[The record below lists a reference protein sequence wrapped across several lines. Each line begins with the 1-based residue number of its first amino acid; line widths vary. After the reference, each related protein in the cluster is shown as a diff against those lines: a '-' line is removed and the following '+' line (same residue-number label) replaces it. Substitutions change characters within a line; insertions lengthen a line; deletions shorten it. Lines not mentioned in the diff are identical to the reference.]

1 VAPAPRRVTSVG
13 WSIVYGPMI
22 EVEHTGGVITRFG
35 HCRTAIVRPGD
46 EVVEG
51 EGIGTVGSSGLATG
65 PHVHFEVLV
74 NSRFV
79 DPMSIQV
86 PRERK
91 LVGKDLQDFQKERA
105 RIDELMRRAPVMTA
119 NK

>member
-1 VAPAPRRVTSVG
+1 L
-13 WSIVYGPMI
+13 
-22 EVEHTGGVITRFG
+22 
-35 HCRTAIVRPGD
+35 
-46 EVVEG
+46 
-51 EGIGTVGSSGLATG
+51 SSG

-74 NSRFV
+74 NNRFV

-91 LVGKDLQDFQKERA
+91 LDGPDLAEFQKERA
-105 RIDELMRRAPVMTA
+105 RIDELMHRAPVMTA

>member
-1 VAPAPRRVTSVG
+1 GS
-13 WSIVYGPMI
+13 
-22 EVEHTGGVITRFG
+22 TGL
-35 HCRTAIVRPGD
+35 
-46 EVVEG
+46 
-51 EGIGTVGSSGLATG
+51 SSG

-91 LVGKDLQDFQKERA
+91 LEGKDLAEFEKERT
-105 RIDELMRRAPVMTA
+105 RIEDLMRRAPVMTA